1 MIIVGIF
8 ATVLALPQTLAKLPL
23 QNLLKNELHVDRTA
37 NAAFFFWTTL
47 PWYFKP
53 FAGIL
58 TDSVPLFG
66 SRRKSYIMVG
76 ALFGVLAW
84 VGLYFTPH
92 DYNRLLCA
100 CFAIS
105 LFTVI
110 ASAGIGGYMVETAQA
125 SSASGRLTA
134 IRTSVEQLCAV
145 IYGPGGGYLAGIAL
159 GWTAL
164 ACGGTLFLI
173 VPATI
178 FFLHEQ
184 HKSFPARNLTNNAVK
199 QLGKIGS
206 AKTMWAAA
214 GLMALFYMAP
224 GVTTAVFYKQQNDL
238 HLDTQAQGTLQF
250 ISGICGI
257 LAAIVYGYACRRL
270 NLRTLLVV
278 CLSMATAANFVF
290 LFYTSPANARLI
302 EGFNGFGY
310 TLAELV
316 MMDLA
321 VRATPAGSEGL
332 GFSLMMSVRN
342 FALYGTDWLGSAAL
356 DQYHLPFDALVAAN
370 CATTLLTVPLALL
383 LPGNFVRKRDAE
395 RDETAAAPRGL
406 LQD

>member
-1 MIIVGIF
+1 M
-8 ATVLALPQTLAKLPL
+8 LALPQTLAKLPL
-23 QNLLKNELHVDRTA
+23 QNLLKNELHVDRAA
-37 NAAFFFWTTL
+37 NAAFFFWATV
-47 PWYFKP
+47 PWFFKP

-66 SRRKSYIMVG
+66 SRRKNYMMVG
-76 ALFGVLAW
+76 ALLGALAW
-84 VGLYFTPH
+84 IGLYFTPH
-92 DYNRLLCA
+92 DYNRLLRT

-105 LFTVI
+105 LFTMI

-134 IRTSVEQLCAV
+134 IRTSIDQLCTV

-164 ACGGTLFLI
+164 ACGGTVFLI
-173 VPATI
+173 VPAAV
-178 FFLHEQ
+178 FFLREQ
-184 HKSFPARNLTNNAVK
+184 HKRLPGRTLARNAVE

-238 HLDTQAQGTLQF
+238 HLDTQAQGTLQC
-250 ISGICGI
+250 ISGVCGI
-257 LAAIVYGYACRRL
+257 LAAIGYGYACRRL
-270 NLRTLLVV
+270 NLRTLLVI
-278 CLSMATAANFVF
+278 CLTMATAANFVF
-290 LFYTSPANARLI
+290 LFYTSPVNARLI

-356 DQYHLPFDALVAAN
+356 DKYHLPFDALVAAN

-383 LPGNFVRKRDAE
+383 LPGTFVRKKDAALYE
-395 RDETAAAPRGL
+395 SAPAPKGL
-406 LQD
+406 LRD